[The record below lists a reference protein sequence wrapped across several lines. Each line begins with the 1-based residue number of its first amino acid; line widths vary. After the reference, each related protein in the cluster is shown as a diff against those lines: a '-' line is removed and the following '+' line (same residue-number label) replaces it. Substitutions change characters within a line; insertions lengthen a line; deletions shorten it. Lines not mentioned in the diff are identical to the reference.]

1 MAGHVGHGYSPF
13 ILQGALLAAPVTGA
27 LNWKAIGD
35 APTVVYGLWYS
46 GLLLALTSLSVAT
59 QQVVTLHRISS
70 HRDGLLQVRM
80 LLGREKRQMAGV
92 FEPRLT
98 QLWV

>member
-1 MAGHVGHGYSPF
+1 MG
-13 ILQGALLAAPVTGA
+13 
-27 LNWKAIGD
+27 N
-35 APTVVYGLWYS
+35 APTVVYGPWYS
-46 GLLLALTSLSVAT
+46 SLLLALTSLSVAT
-59 QQVVTLHRISS
+59 QQGVTLHLISS

-98 QLWV
+98 QRWV

>member
-1 MAGHVGHGYSPF
+1 MAGREGHGYSPF
-13 ILQGALLAAPVTGA
+13 ILKGALIVTTVKGA
-27 LNWKAIGD
+27 FNWMTIGD
-35 APTVVYGLWYS
+35 APTVLYGLWYS
-46 GLLLALTSLSVAT
+46 GLLLALISLSVAP
-59 QQVVTLHRISS
+59 QQGVTLHRISS
-70 HRDGLLQVRM
+70 HRDRLLQVRM